1 MIKDFTKEE
10 LMSVVALDGN
20 PHFKVFMAW
29 VARALADTHKRI
41 YAASSDRES
50 QILVGG
56 ARDLAMIIE
65 KVGESRQ
72 RLESEML
79 PTAPETIF

>member
-10 LMSVVALDGN
+10 LMSVAALDGK
-20 PHFKVFMAW
+20 PHFKVFSA
-29 VARALADTHKRI
+29 VGARALADTHKRI

-50 QILVGG
+50 QVLVGG

-79 PTAPETIF
+79 QTAPETIF